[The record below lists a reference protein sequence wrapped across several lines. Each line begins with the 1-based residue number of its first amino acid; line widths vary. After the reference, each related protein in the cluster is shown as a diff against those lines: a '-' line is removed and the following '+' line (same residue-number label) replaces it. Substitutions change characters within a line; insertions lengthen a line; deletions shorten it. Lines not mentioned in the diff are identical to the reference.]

1 MWEGWEEAR
10 HASALLIGLGQ
21 GGPAWDLPW
30 EGGRLYFLGED
41 EDEDQPE
48 DRRRSGESWLVL
60 PACWVGGGSS
70 PACPVRPSQLHV
82 LVWPFRSKKWP
93 RDLSLLCGEVMG
105 LCLLFINLFR

>member
-30 EGGRLYFLGED
+30 EGGRLYFLGEG

-48 DRRRSGESWLVL
+48 DRRRSGEV
-60 PACWVGGGSS
+60 
-70 PACPVRPSQLHV
+70 
-82 LVWPFRSKKWP
+82 
-93 RDLSLLCGEVMG
+93 G
-105 LCLLFINLFR
+105 LCSPLAGWVVAPHLHALSVQVSYISWFGPFAPRNGLVTCHYCVVR